1 MDSTFYIYLS
11 LLLAPICSAI
21 TWISTHRKRKLENIN
36 SQQETIT
43 MLLDRNKE
51 LTQEIIKLQRDVIE
65 LQKNQARLISILTP
79 EQLVLYQ
86 QQKQIR

>member
-1 MDSTFYIYLS
+1 
-11 LLLAPICSAI
+11 
-21 TWISTHRKRKLENIN
+21 
-36 SQQETIT
+36 
-43 MLLDRNKE
+43 MLLNRNKE

-86 QQKQIR
+86 QQKQIQ